1 MKTEQDP
8 TTTPK
13 AEEAKSLHIKEA
25 GGALVGA
32 IGGAGLGVMAG
43 PPGMAAGAVLGAV
56 AGTLT
61 AWAMAT
67 GDTEAAAEDLQLDKE
82 IGVDGGDIG
91 VAGLKHPP
99 NQRGAYSAAASGAA
113 NVAPDESISAEGP
126 IAAPPSGD

>member
-1 MKTEQDP
+1 MKTEQAP
-8 TTTPK
+8 TTTPR
-13 AEEAKSLHIKEA
+13 AEEATSLHLKEA

-32 IGGAGLGVMAG
+32 IGGAGLGVVGG

-67 GDTEAAAEDLQLDKE
+67 GDTGGAAEDSALDKE

-91 VAGLKHPP
+91 IAGLQHPP
-99 NQRGAYSAAASGAA
+99 DQRGTYSAAAVGAA
-113 NVAPDESISAEGP
+113 SVAPDESVSAEGP
-126 IAAPPSGD
+126 ITPPAGD

>member
-8 TTTPK
+8 TNTPK
-13 AEEAKSLHIKEA
+13 TEETKSLHMKEA

-32 IGGAGLGVMAG
+32 LGGAGLGVVAG
-43 PPGMAAGAVLGAV
+43 APGIAAGAVLGAV
-56 AGTLT
+56 AGTLS

-67 GDTEAAAEDLQLDKE
+67 GDAEEAAEDLQLDKE

-99 NQRGAYSAAASGAA
+99 NQRGTYSAAASGAA
-113 NVAPDESISAEGP
+113 NVAPDESITAEGP
-126 IAAPPSGD
+126 IAPPSGD

>member
-8 TTTPK
+8 TTTRK
-13 AEEAKSLHIKEA
+13 AEAANSLHMKEA

-32 IGGAGLGVMAG
+32 IGGAGLGMVAG
-43 PPGMAAGAVLGAV
+43 PPGIAAGAVLGAV

-61 AWAMAT
+61 AWAMAS
-67 GDTEAAAEDLQLDKE
+67 GDAEEAAEDLQLDKE

-99 NQRGAYSAAASGAA
+99 NQRGTYSAAASGAA
-113 NVAPDESISAEGP
+113 NVAPDESITAEGP
-126 IAAPPSGD
+126 IAPPSGD